1 MYIMSSHFSCVDM
14 APKMRT
20 MAAPLVKLINIL
32 KVATKYAE
40 DIRTVRDFSGL
51 LF

>member
-1 MYIMSSHFSCVDM
+1 MCFHFSPVDM

-20 MAAPLVKLINIL
+20 MVACLVFPASIL

-40 DIRTVRDFSGL
+40 DIRTARDFSGL